1 MINDKLCIDLFYVG
15 DEMINLNHKTT
26 LYKQYKGLKEYLNE
40 RFEDTNDTSEV
51 LYRIKHSLN
60 EPEKCCICGNNVK
73 YSKFNK
79 RYNKYCSSKCQNSD
93 PEKIKKDKKSK
104 EEKYGD
110 PHYNNMKK
118 NNETC
123 QKKYGVSHYSK
134 TKDFITKVK
143 DTNLQ
148 KYGTEWGLQ
157 NTNIRQ
163 KSNKTK
169 LKKYG
174 DKNYN
179 NRELAEKTTLKR
191 YGVKNTKQSEIA
203 KNKEKE
209 TCLKKYGVTSYTKTN
224 ECKEKIKNT
233 FIMKYG
239 VSHNTQS
246 KEWQQ
251 KWYSN
256 KDWVNKRNNKIYQ
269 TMLSNNSFAFSKTE
283 RIILDFLQEKYPD
296 VIYQYSDERYPFKC
310 DFYIPSLDLF
320 IEYNGYWTHGKH
332 PFNPNS
338 KTDLDILE
346 KWENKDNKQYK
357 IAIKVWTETDPLKRN
372 IAKEYNL
379 NFIELWYNDYKYL
392 DLIENKIK
400 EFEN

>member
-1 MINDKLCIDLFYVG
+1 
-15 DEMINLNHKTT
+15 
-26 LYKQYKGLKEYLNE
+26 
-40 RFEDTNDTSEV
+40 
-51 LYRIKHSLN
+51 
-60 EPEKCCICGNNVK
+60 
-73 YSKFNK
+73 
-79 RYNKYCSSKCQNSD
+79 
-93 PEKIKKDKKSK
+93 
-104 EEKYGD
+104 
-110 PHYNNMKK
+110 
-118 NNETC
+118 
-123 QKKYGVSHYSK
+123 
-134 TKDFITKVK
+134 
-143 DTNLQ
+143 
-148 KYGTEWGLQ
+148 
-157 NTNIRQ
+157 
-163 KSNKTK
+163 
-169 LKKYG
+169 
-174 DKNYN
+174 
-179 NRELAEKTTLKR
+179 
-191 YGVKNTKQSEIA
+191 
-203 KNKEKE
+203 
-209 TCLKKYGVTSYTKTN
+209 
-224 ECKEKIKNT
+224 
-233 FIMKYG
+233 MKYG

-379 NFIELWYNDYKYL
+379 NFIELWYNDYKYI

-400 EFEN
+400 EFEK